1 MLVAM
6 VHVFLKPVHINCW
19 GYQKDIMKFEW
30 LELITYI
37 TIQNYVKSF
46 SGDCWQSYITEMTQ
60 PQTWC
65 DNLIIQAVSN
75 SLHCV
80 IYITDSV
87 NNSPAKVITPS
98 FVTPDRERTVIF
110 LGYISGLHYVSAIQ
124 KEHNVTIKKNTHVQ
138 NLKRKLLESNDT
150 RQIRLSRNRQN
161 KKVKK
166 LTETQQAKAARLA
179 KQREYKRAK
188 ISAETSEAKSK
199 RLEKRREQYKLRKMK
214 KDKQNIHSNE
224 LSNNDQPTAN
234 TIENLDIDDCQE
246 NNDSFPPSTNTE
258 LHEMQSRYNNKP
270 HKYRKSANE

>member
-124 KEHNVTIKKNTHVQ
+124 KENNFTIRENIYVQ